1 VNTVTTR
8 SGASPVTSGVDDP
21 FHDPLL
27 IGIGVAFVVVG
38 LLILV
43 LTGLF
48 TWGNLYGAPSW
59 NSHAFPPP
67 IAH

>member
-1 VNTVTTR
+1 VNTVITH
-8 SGASPVTSGVDDP
+8 SGLSPVASETDDP
-21 FHDPLL
+21 FHDPIL
-27 IGIGVAFVVVG
+27 IGIGVAFVVVA

-59 NSHAFPPP
+59 NSHAFPPA

>member
-1 VNTVTTR
+1 MNTVITHDADPPAPTDN
-8 SGASPVTSGVDDP
+8 DDP

-27 IGIGVAFVVVG
+27 IGIGIAFVVIAIV
-38 LLILV
+38 ILA

-59 NSHAFPPP
+59 NSHAFPPA